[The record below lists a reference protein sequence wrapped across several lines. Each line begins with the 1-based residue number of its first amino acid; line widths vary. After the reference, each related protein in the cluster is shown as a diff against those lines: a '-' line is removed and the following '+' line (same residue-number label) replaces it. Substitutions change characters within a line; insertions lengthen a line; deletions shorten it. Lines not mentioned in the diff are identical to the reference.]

1 MLSFFFIQLLVLSAY
16 ARYSIFNE
24 VIKDPVSFAQTFSQV
39 NPAQVKEIIHI
50 IEGLISDGQTKK
62 SDIINAHEK
71 AVSVLKGAT
80 KDLGD
85 ALWAYETAR
94 GERLEADIEVAKLE
108 NVLATKQ
115 DEERA
120 AADAKDFATAERD
133 AAQEFMNS
141 EVARVN
147 AEKAIFEQ
155 VIDILKNLPK
165 SLIEG
170 SDSFRNQ
177 NIPSNLAPIV
187 PALIQAARANPGAV
201 SKVITLV
208 EELIA
213 AGEQIRADVTAARDG
228 QQQVLDDA
236 TQKHSDAVE
245 ATVAAEDDLKAA
257 EDVAAQKLATE
268 KTLEKI
274 WEDATA
280 VHDAAEKDE
289 AAKRAIREREVPI
302 LDSEDESLHKV
313 LEILEGLL

>member
-115 DEERA
+115 NEERA

-155 VIDILKNLPK
+155 VIDILQNLPK

-228 QQQVLDDA
+228 KQQVLDDA

-268 KTLEKI
+268 KTLEKL

>member
-108 NVLATKQ
+108 NVLATKE

-155 VIDILKNLPK
+155 VIDILQNLPK

-228 QQQVLDDA
+228 KQQVLDDA

-268 KTLEKI
+268 KTLEKL

>member
-155 VIDILKNLPK
+155 VIDILQNLPK

-228 QQQVLDDA
+228 KQQVLDDA

-268 KTLEKI
+268 KTLEKL

>member
-1 MLSFFFIQLLVLSAY
+1 V
-16 ARYSIFNE
+16 
-24 VIKDPVSFAQTFSQV
+24 
-39 NPAQVKEIIHI
+39 
-50 IEGLISDGQTKK
+50 
-62 SDIINAHEK
+62 
-71 AVSVLKGAT
+71 
-80 KDLGD
+80 
-85 ALWAYETAR
+85 
-94 GERLEADIEVAKLE
+94 E

-268 KTLEKI
+268 KTLEKV

>member
-1 MLSFFFIQLLVLSAY
+1 MLSFFLIQLLALSAY

-39 NPAQVKEIIHI
+39 NPDQVKEIIHI

-62 SDIINAHEK
+62 SDIINTHEE

-80 KDLGD
+80 QDLND
-85 ALWAYETAR
+85 ALWVYETAR

-108 NVLATKQ
+108 NVLAAKE

-120 AADAKDFATAERD
+120 ASDKKDFATAELNT
-133 AAQEFMNS
+133 AQAFMDS
-141 EVARVN
+141 EVARIN
-147 AEKAIFEQ
+147 GEKAIFEQ
-155 VIDILKNLPK
+155 VIDILGNLPE

-170 SDSFRNQ
+170 SDSFQNQ
-177 NIPSNLAPIV
+177 NIPSHLAPIV

-201 SKVITLV
+201 SKVIKLV
-208 EELIA
+208 EDLIA
-213 AGEQIRADVTAARDG
+213 AGEQVRADVTAARDG
-228 QQQVLDDA
+228 KQNNLDHATDIHDA
-236 TQKHSDAVE
+236 A
-245 ATVAAEDDLKAA
+245 VAATIAAQDDLKAA
-257 EDVAAQKLATE
+257 EDVAAKKLAIE
-268 KTLEKI
+268 EDLEQK

-289 AAKRAIREREVPI
+289 AAKRAIREKEVPI